1 MAFSLIE
8 KTDLLK
14 KVRLPSEKAE
24 LQSALDSGGD
34 KAKWFYDEKK
44 FSWPQGQ
51 QIIIKSSDGVIKD
64 LKSAYSSK
72 PKKSTNTSATY
83 NIGRQTVK
91 FEATGKT
98 GDDVSAATMTRMQE
112 LGSAYIFKRAIQDN
126 QEYKKPE
133 DIMNDDDAMGE
144 LKKIWKSIG
153 KLDEVDEQWIESF
166 YAQQKVLLKEMAK
179 DPH

>member
-51 QIIIKSSDGVIKD
+51 QIVLKASASVIKD
-64 LKSAYSSK
+64 L
-72 PKKSTNTSATY
+72 NTP
-83 NIGRQTVK
+83 RQHAPLLTV
-91 FEATGKT
+91 
-98 GDDVSAATMTRMQE
+98 
-112 LGSAYIFKRAIQDN
+112 
-126 QEYKKPE
+126 
-133 DIMNDDDAMGE
+133 NDTT
-144 LKKIWKSIG
+144 I
-153 KLDEVDEQWIESF
+153 
-166 YAQQKVLLKEMAK
+166 
-179 DPH
+179 